1 MAEQD
6 QQKNQK
12 QKQQQKPQ
20 KQKQPAESAKQVE
33 KKEEP
38 KPVVYERPT
47 PYGWLTVMF
56 TQINNE
62 HDDYHMALWLDDALA
77 WVRELNVKCFSWTFV
92 HGTKKDGEKMSPVF
106 FFKDRYEA
114 LQCVWR
120 LSGELVE

>member
-6 QQKNQK
+6 LKHDQKQ
-12 QKQQQKPQ
+12 QKQQQQQKPTKPV
-20 KQKQPAESAKQVE
+20 KQEE
-33 KKEEP
+33 KKEDP
-38 KPVVYERPT
+38 KPVVYERPH
-47 PYGWLTVMF
+47 PYGWFTVLF
-56 TQINNE
+56 PKINNE
-62 HDDYHMALWLDDALA
+62 HDDYHMALWLDAALA
-77 WVRELNVKCFSWTFV
+77 WVRQQETKCFSWTFV